1 MISYEYID
9 DNEEVFK
16 AVIASKCDC
25 SSLDDFV
32 NQAVLYLDSRDIIG
46 MLENSKDYIDNYK
59 NDDRIYTP
67 IELEPGK
74 SPLEI
79 HPDNPFVSLGNRIG
93 PDDRQFPYFVLT
105 MDHLTR
111 AFYIGQPEALN
122 YTIVIE
128 TKTDYIY
135 YSWACYG

>member
-1 MISYEYID
+1 MISFEYID

-16 AVIASKCDC
+16 AVIASKCDY

-32 NQAVLYLDSRDIIG
+32 NHAILYLDSQNIIG
-46 MLENSKDYIDNYK
+46 MQENSDDYIDNYK
-59 NDDRIYTP
+59 NDARIYTP
-67 IELEPGK
+67 IELEPGR

-79 HPDNPFVSLGNRIG
+79 HPDDPFASLGNRIG
-93 PDDRQFPYFVLT
+93 PEDRQFPYFVLT

>member
-1 MISYEYID
+1 MISFEYIN

-16 AVIASKCDC
+16 AVIASKCDY

-32 NQAVLYLDSRDIIG
+32 NHAILYLDSQNIIG
-46 MLENSKDYIDNYK
+46 MLENSDDYIDNYK
-59 NDDRIYTP
+59 NNTRIYTP
-67 IELEPGK
+67 IELESGK

-79 HPDNPFVSLGNRIG
+79 HPDNPFVRLGNRTE

-111 AFYIGQPEALN
+111 AFYIGQQEVLN
-122 YTIVIE
+122 YSMVIE